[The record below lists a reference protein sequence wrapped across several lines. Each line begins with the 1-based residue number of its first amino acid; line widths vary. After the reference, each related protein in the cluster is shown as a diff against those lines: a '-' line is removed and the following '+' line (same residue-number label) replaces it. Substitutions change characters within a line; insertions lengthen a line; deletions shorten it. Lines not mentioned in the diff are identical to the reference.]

1 MSHWNHR
8 VIKKIYEDGEEE
20 YGIHEVFYN
29 TDGTIFG
36 YTQEPVRVACE
47 SIDAL
52 REYLQWM
59 VNCLDKDILV
69 DGEVEFVDY
78 GSDDENNETFDD
90 VDDLFDALDE
100 ES

>member
-36 YTQEPVRVACE
+36 YTQEPVRV
-47 SIDAL
+47 
-52 REYLQWM
+52 
-59 VNCLDKDILV
+59 
-69 DGEVEFVDY
+69 
-78 GSDDENNETFDD
+78 
-90 VDDLFDALDE
+90 
-100 ES
+100 